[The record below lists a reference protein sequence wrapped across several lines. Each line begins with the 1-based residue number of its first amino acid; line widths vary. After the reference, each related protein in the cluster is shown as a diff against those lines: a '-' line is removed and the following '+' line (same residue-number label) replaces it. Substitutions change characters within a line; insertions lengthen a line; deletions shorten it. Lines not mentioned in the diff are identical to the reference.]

1 MDTREN
7 LQDVFR
13 EVFGDDELVITDSM
27 TSDDVD
33 GWDSL
38 KHINLILAIEKRF
51 RIKFATAEIA
61 KLAEDGQT
69 VGSLLTLVQKK
80 LG

>member
-1 MDTREN
+1 LDTREN